1 MWLATRVTP
10 SSVTPSGRKRQL
22 AELKLAQ
29 TKRRLEIERRRTELG
44 LQQKLQQTEL
54 QQQIEIQALEDRIA
68 RSEIC
73 FDSDSQLSGNSGDK
87 GSNKAIPV
95 LQVDAQ
101 SSQEKV
107 TDYIRGLRAEADPS
121 DRQADV
127 YRGFRDMTI
136 SVQESLNLPKPEIL
150 TFSGNPADYSNFIR
164 NFGCRVSDDRLKLF
178 NSILLG

>member
-1 MWLATRVTP
+1 MWLAKKVTP
-10 SSVTPSGRKRQL
+10 SSVSGGSRQKTASSTMRKRQL

-29 TKRRLEIERRRTELG
+29 TKRRLEMERRRIELE

-73 FDSDSQLSGNSGDK
+73 SDSDSQLSGNSGDK
-87 GSNKAIPV
+87 GSNMAIPV

-101 SSQEKV
+101 CSQEKV

-136 SVQESLNLPKPEIL
+136 SGHAREFLL
-150 TFSGNPADYSNFIR
+150 TQTGNINIQWQSC
-164 NFGCRVSDDRLKLF
+164 GL
-178 NSILLG
+178 